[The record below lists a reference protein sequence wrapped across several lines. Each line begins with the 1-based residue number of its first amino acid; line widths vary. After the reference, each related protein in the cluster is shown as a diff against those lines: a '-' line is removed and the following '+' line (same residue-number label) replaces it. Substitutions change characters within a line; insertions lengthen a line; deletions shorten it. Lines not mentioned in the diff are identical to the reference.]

1 MQLQPG
7 ERTVFAYFADENTAR
22 AAAAVLKQS
31 DYNEIRIDPISYSPT
46 SNISR
51 RYSQTRLSSMTLNNS
66 GADLAYGPL
75 MVADPTA
82 SGMSGSFDSAAS
94 ASIILT
100 LVCPESARPGA
111 VEILKQ
117 YGAILKF

>member
-7 ERTVFAYFADENTAR
+7 ERIVFAYFTDDSMAR
-22 AAAAVLKQS
+22 EAASVLKQS
-31 DYNEIRIDPISYSPT
+31 GYNEVRLDPINSPT

-51 RYSQTRLSSMTLNNS
+51 RYFQTRLSSMTLNNS

-75 MVADPTA
+75 MAADPA
-82 SGMSGSFDSAAS
+82 VSGMSGYFDSAAS

-100 LVCPESARPGA
+100 IVCPDNSSPGA
-111 VEILKQ
+111 VEILQQ
-117 YGAILKF
+117 YGATLKF